1 MRGHDL
7 RPTFCPICDQD
18 FVDDISLV
26 RLGLW
31 FGLLNGSDEPEVD
44 HNMLPQGESKMLL
57 RRWSFTDLQH
67 TSGPQVGKQVPQDHE
82 EEGCSAKCR

>member
-1 MRGHDL
+1 MRSLDL

-18 FVDDISLV
+18 FVDDITLM

-31 FGLLNGSDEPEVD
+31 FGLWNGSDEPEVD

-57 RRWSFTDLQH
+57 CRWSFTDLQH
-67 TSGPQVGKQVPQDHE
+67 TSGRQVGQQV
-82 EEGCSAKCR
+82 RVL